1 MKTFAPLAIA
11 ATLTTSAL
19 AVAACAPAM
28 AGEVAAPVTA
38 ATAGAPATVTLNL
51 ERGARTGHIM
61 VVLFDSE
68 AAYNGGGQPVRQ
80 AMVDAANDPTTAV
93 FEGLPTGTYAAK
105 MFHDVN
111 GNGRMDT
118 NPFGMPTEPYA
129 FSNNAVG
136 NMGPAGWD
144 RASFPVNGD
153 TTQTI
158 RIR

>member
-1 MKTFAPLAIA
+1 MKTAAFALIAAAIA
-11 ATLTTSAL
+11 AT
-19 AVAACAPAM
+19 AACAPA
-28 AGEVAAPVTA
+28 VASDVAVTA
-38 ATAGAPATVTLNL
+38 AAPAASTATVTLNFDR
-51 ERGARTGHIM
+51 EARTGQIM
-61 VVLFDSE
+61 VALYDSQ
-68 AAYNGGGQPVRQ
+68 AAYDGNGQPVRH
-80 AMVDAANDPTTAV
+80 AMVDASADPASAV
-93 FEGLPTGTYAAK
+93 FEGLPAGTYGAK

-144 RASFPVNGD
+144 RASFAVTGD

>member
-1 MKTFAPLAIA
+1 MKPLVTALITAAILANMACATAQAREPAPASSA
-11 ATLTTSAL
+11 TTVATLT
-19 AVAACAPAM
+19 
-28 AGEVAAPVTA
+28 
-38 ATAGAPATVTLNL
+38 LNL
-51 ERGARTGHIM
+51 DRNARTGQIM
-61 VVLFDSE
+61 VALFDNQATYDGE
-68 AAYNGGGQPVRQ
+68 GQPVRV
-80 AMVDAANDPTTAV
+80 AMVNAADDPASAV

-118 NPFGMPTEPYA
+118 NPFGMPIEPYA

-144 RASFPVNGD
+144 RASFAVTGD
-153 TTQTI
+153 TVQTI